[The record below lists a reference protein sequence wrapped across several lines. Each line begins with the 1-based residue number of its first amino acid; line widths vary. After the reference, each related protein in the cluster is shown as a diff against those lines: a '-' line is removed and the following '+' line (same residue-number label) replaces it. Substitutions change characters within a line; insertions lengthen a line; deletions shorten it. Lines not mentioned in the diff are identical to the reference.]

1 MWDMVQ
7 NIYKKVSV
15 NLNFVENNN
24 LITESTEAAVHSKFS
39 GINSKGNIRGRVLL
53 C

>member
-24 LITESTEAAVHSKFS
+24 LQKVQKQLSTANFPA
-39 GINSKGNIRGRVLL
+39 
-53 C
+53 

>member
-7 NIYKKVSV
+7 NIYKKVSE
-15 NLNFVENNN
+15 NLNFVENNY
-24 LITESTEAAVHSKFS
+24 LVTESTEAAAHSRFY
-39 GINSKGNIRGRVLL
+39 GINSKKNIRGRFLL